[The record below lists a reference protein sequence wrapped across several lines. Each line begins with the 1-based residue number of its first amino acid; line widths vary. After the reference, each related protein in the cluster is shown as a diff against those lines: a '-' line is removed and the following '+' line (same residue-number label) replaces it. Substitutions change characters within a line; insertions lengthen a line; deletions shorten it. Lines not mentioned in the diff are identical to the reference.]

1 MENTVSI
8 DDFLGCDQMPIDIII
23 LGTGDSVG
31 TPKLACRCET
41 CELARGRG
49 VPFSRMR
56 FGILLVHSSN
66 SGPSNATNILVD
78 TGPDLRIQ
86 LLRARIEDI
95 DAILWTHMHY
105 DHMVGFGDF
114 YHNKNNIEVFSTEE
128 TLNFIKN
135 FRFKVKTTP
144 HPLEA
149 YVPIDYSGLKITPFY
164 VLHKSALTKP
174 IGFLIEDETSKKIV
188 ITGDTGF
195 NIPEESLKLIQ
206 NASPDVL
213 ITDMFTDTDTER
225 FKEVHMSI
233 SEAIRFAQISN
244 AKETYLMHMSH
255 RCKPH
260 DELEKYLESYEHIHI
275 AYDTQK
281 ISL

>member
-1 MENTVSI
+1 
-8 DDFLGCDQMPIDIII
+8 MPIDIII
-23 LGTGDSVG
+23 LGSGDSIG

-41 CELARGRG
+41 CEIARKRG
-49 VPFSRMR
+49 IPFSRTR
-56 FGILLVHSSN
+56 FGILLVHYSN
-66 SGPSNATNILVD
+66 SDTSKKTNILVD
-78 TGPDLRIQ
+78 TGPDLRSQ
-86 LLRARIEDI
+86 LLNAEIEEI
-95 DAILWTHMHY
+95 DAILYSHMHF

-114 YHNKNNIEVFSTEE
+114 YHNKNNIKVFSTEE

-135 FRFKVKTTP
+135 LRFKIKTTW
-144 HPLEA
+144 HPLEP
-149 YVPIDYSGLKITPFY
+149 YVSLEYRGLKITPFC

-174 IGFLIEDETSKKIV
+174 IGFLIEDETSKKIA

-195 NIPEESLKLIQ
+195 KIPVKSLKLIQ
-206 NASPDVL
+206 DASPDVL
-213 ITDMFTDTDTER
+213 ITDMFTDADTER

-233 SEAIRFAQISN
+233 SEAIRFAKISK

-255 RCKPH
+255 RCRPH
-260 DELEKYLESYEHIHI
+260 NELEKYLESYQHIHI

>member
-1 MENTVSI
+1 
-8 DDFLGCDQMPIDIII
+8 MPFDITI
-23 LGTGDSVG
+23 LGSGDSLGV
-31 TPKLACRCET
+31 PKLACPCEN
-41 CELARGRG
+41 CELARKKGI
-49 VPFSRMR
+49 PFSRTR
-56 FGILLVHSSN
+56 FGILIVHYLN
-66 SGPSNATNILVD
+66 SDRLSTTNILID
-78 TGPDLRIQ
+78 TGPDLRMQ
-86 LLRARIEDI
+86 LLRAGVEDI
-95 DAILWTHMHY
+95 DAIFWTHMHY

-144 HPLEA
+144 HPLEP
-149 YVPIDYSGLKITPFY
+149 YVPIDYHGLKITPFH

-174 IGFLIEDETSKKIV
+174 IGFLIEEETSKIV

-195 NIPEESLKLIQ
+195 DIPEESLKLIQ
-206 NASPDVL
+206 DASPDVL
-213 ITDMFTDTDTER
+213 ITDMFTDADTER

-260 DELEKYLESYEHIHI
+260 DELEKYLESYEHIHV

>member
-1 MENTVSI
+1 
-8 DDFLGCDQMPIDIII
+8 MPIEIII
-23 LGTGDSVG
+23 LGSGDSIG

-41 CELARGRG
+41 CETARKKGI
-49 VPFSRMR
+49 PFSRTR
-56 FGILLVHSSN
+56 FGILLTHYSN
-66 SGPSNATNILVD
+66 SDPTNTTNILVD
-78 TGPDLRIQ
+78 TGPDCRMQ
-86 LLRARIEDI
+86 LLQVGIEDI
-95 DAILWTHMHY
+95 DAIFWTHMHY

-114 YHNKNNIEVFSTEE
+114 YHNRGSLDVLSTEE

-135 FRFKVKTTP
+135 FRFKVTVKQI
-144 HPLEA
+144 PLES
-149 YVPIDYSGLKITPFY
+149 YVQVNYRDLKVTPFY

-174 IGFLIEDETSKKIV
+174 IGFLIEDKTSEKIV

-213 ITDMFTDTDTER
+213 ITDMFTDADTER

-255 RCKPH
+255 RCRPH
-260 DELEKYLESYEHIHI
+260 DELEKYLESYEHIHV

>member
-1 MENTVSI
+1 
-8 DDFLGCDQMPIDIII
+8 MPIDIII
-23 LGTGDSVG
+23 LGSGDSIG

-41 CELARGRG
+41 CEIARKKGI
-49 VPFSRMR
+49 PFSRTR
-56 FGILLVHSSN
+56 FGILLVHYLNTDRSN
-66 SGPSNATNILVD
+66 TTHILVD
-78 TGPDLRIQ
+78 TGPDLRHQ
-86 LLRARIEDI
+86 LLRAGIEDI
-95 DAILWTHMHY
+95 DVIFYSHMHF

-135 FRFKVKTTP
+135 LRFKVKATW
-144 HPLEA
+144 HPLEP
-149 YVPIDYSGLKITPFY
+149 YLPIDYRGLKITPFC

-174 IGFLIEDETSKKIV
+174 IGFLIEDETSKKIA

-206 NASPDVL
+206 DASPDVL
-213 ITDMFTDTDTER
+213 ITDMFTDADTER
-225 FKEVHMSI
+225 FKEVHMSL

-255 RCKPH
+255 RCRPH
-260 DELEKYLESYEHIHI
+260 DELEKCLESYEHIYF

-281 ISL
+281 IML

>member
-1 MENTVSI
+1 
-8 DDFLGCDQMPIDIII
+8 MPIEITI
-23 LGTGDSVG
+23 LGSGDSIG

-41 CELARGRG
+41 CEIARKRG
-49 VPFSRMR
+49 VPFSRTR

-66 SGPSNATNILVD
+66 SDPSETTRILVD
-78 TGPDLRIQ
+78 TGPDLRSQ
-86 LLRARIEDI
+86 LLIAGIEEI
-95 DAILWTHMHY
+95 DAILYSHMHF

-114 YHNKNNIEVFSTEE
+114 YHNKNNLEVFSTEE

-135 FRFKVKTTP
+135 LRFKVKSTW
-144 HPLEA
+144 HPLEP
-149 YVPIDYSGLKITPFY
+149 YVSIEYRGLKITPFC

-174 IGFLIEDETSKKIV
+174 IGFLIEYETSKKIA

-213 ITDMFTDTDTER
+213 ITDMFTDADKER
-225 FKEVHMSI
+225 FQEVHMSI
-233 SEAIRFAQISN
+233 SEAIRFAKISK

-255 RCKPH
+255 RCRPH
-260 DELEKYLESYEHIHI
+260 NELEKYLESYKHIHVS
-275 AYDTQK
+275 YDMQK
-281 ISL
+281 IVL

>member
-1 MENTVSI
+1 
-8 DDFLGCDQMPIDIII
+8 MPIEIII
-23 LGTGDSVG
+23 LGSGDSIG

-41 CELARGRG
+41 CETARKKGI
-49 VPFSRMR
+49 PFSRTR
-56 FGILLVHSSN
+56 FGILLTHYSN
-66 SGPSNATNILVD
+66 SDPTNTTNILVD
-78 TGPDLRIQ
+78 TGPDCRMQ
-86 LLRARIEDI
+86 LLQVGIEDI
-95 DAILWTHMHY
+95 DAIFWTHMHY

-114 YHNKNNIEVFSTEE
+114 YHNRGSLDVLSTEE

-135 FRFKVKTTP
+135 FRFKVTVKQI
-144 HPLEA
+144 PLES
-149 YVPIDYSGLKITPFY
+149 YVQVNYRDLKVTPFY

-174 IGFLIEDETSKKIV
+174 IGFLIEDKTSEKIV

-213 ITDMFTDTDTER
+213 ITDMFTDADTER

-255 RCKPH
+255 RCRPH
-260 DELEKYLESYEHIHI
+260 DELEKYLGSYNQIHV
-275 AYDTQK
+275 AYDMQK
-281 ISL
+281 IVL

>member
-1 MENTVSI
+1 
-8 DDFLGCDQMPIDIII
+8 MPLDINI
-23 LGTGDSVG
+23 LGSGDSIG
-31 TPKLACRCET
+31 TPKLACRCKT
-41 CELARGRG
+41 CEIARKKGI
-49 VPFSRMR
+49 PFSRTR
-56 FGILLVHSSN
+56 FGILLVHSNSN
-66 SGPSNATNILVD
+66 PSNTTNILVD
-78 TGPDLRIQ
+78 TGPDCRMQ
-86 LLRARIEDI
+86 LLRAGIEDI
-95 DAILWTHMHY
+95 DAIFWTHMHY

-114 YHNKNNIEVFSTEE
+114 YHNRGSIDVLSTEE

-135 FRFKVKTTP
+135 FRFKVTVKQI
-144 HPLEA
+144 PLEP
-149 YVPIDYSGLKITPFY
+149 YIQTNYRNLKLTPFT

-174 IGFLIEDETSKKIV
+174 IGFLIEDETSNKIV

-213 ITDMFTDTDTER
+213 ITDMFTDADTEH
-225 FKEVHMSI
+225 FKEVHMTL

-244 AKETYLMHMSH
+244 AKETYLMHLSH
-255 RCKPH
+255 RCRPH
-260 DELEKYLESYEHIHI
+260 DELEKYLGAYGHIHV